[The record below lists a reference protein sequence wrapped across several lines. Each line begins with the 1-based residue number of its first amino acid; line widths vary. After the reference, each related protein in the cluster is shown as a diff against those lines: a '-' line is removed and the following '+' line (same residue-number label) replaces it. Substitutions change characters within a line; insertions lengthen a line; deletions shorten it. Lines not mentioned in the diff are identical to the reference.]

1 MARTSAILHLLS
13 DFGNAALLL
22 YALFVE
28 RAYSIPFLV
37 LVSLVLTLKIIGDL
51 LE

>member
-1 MARTSAILHLLS
+1 MARLSALLHLLS

-28 RAYSIPFLV
+28 RAYSVPFLL
-37 LVSLVLTLKIIGDL
+37 LVILVLALKIIGDL